1 MTKRKKDLFIQ
12 GKERDQFDEIDEK
25 FAARDNYNLFF
36 SQNYKKFFYKDGQ
49 NQVNRNLQKVYE
61 PMLERELNRFR
72 REKDQDLNAPFTKDD
87 CTEFYDVFVRISG
100 QIPSPYEPPIDV
112 KQFKK
117 IKELFHISEEY
128 KEVSRE

>member
-72 REKDQDLNAPFTKDD
+72 REKDQDLNTPFTKDD

-100 QIPSPYEPPIDV
+100 QIPNPNEPPIDV
-112 KQFKK
+112 KQF
-117 IKELFHISEEY
+117 
-128 KEVSRE
+128 